1 MTNQPLLDCCKGG
14 LLFFSEHGLGERLGS
29 DGAILT
35 WRGNFWKRIQKHG
48 EHEQET
54 FIVLS
59 IRAVSIS

>member
-1 MTNQPLLDCCKGG
+1 MFI
-14 LLFFSEHGLGERLGS
+14 FFSEHGFADDGERLGS

-35 WRGNFWKRIQKHG
+35 WRGYSWTRIQKHG